1 MDPFKNARLLTET
14 TSGLL
19 AEAEFLSMARIQPH
33 ILDGGGDAVKK
44 ADLQMYLWIR
54 QLPSIILAHC
64 VTDLMAV
71 LYTLKF

>member
-1 MDPFKNARLLTET
+1 MDLFKNARLLTET

-44 ADLQMYLWIR
+44 ADLQR
-54 QLPSIILAHC
+54 QTIGKVVRSN
-64 VTDLMAV
+64 
-71 LYTLKF
+71 K